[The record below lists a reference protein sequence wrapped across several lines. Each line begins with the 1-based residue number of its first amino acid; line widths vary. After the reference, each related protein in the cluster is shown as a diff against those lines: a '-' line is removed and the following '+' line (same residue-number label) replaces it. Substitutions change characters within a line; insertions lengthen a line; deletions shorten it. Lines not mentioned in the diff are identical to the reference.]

1 MASQTTNVRKSRPL
15 SESQLAARRASAQ
28 KSTGPKT
35 PEGKARSSQNA
46 LKHGFFAQT
55 ALLYYES
62 PEDFVALR
70 DAYLAE
76 YSPQGPT
83 EVHFVMEMANAQY
96 RLRRVRGME
105 ADLIQKLITRDLPA
119 RGLSTGEIQ
128 AEALRTLAD
137 SSHVLLLLQ
146 RYEVMFRRQYERAL
160 RLLWEH
166 RDRVR
171 RLAPSRASRR
181 QSSREPSPEA
191 LQTLQAI
198 HSLLLA
204 PTPDPSAAPANTGV
218 ASAADSSPRPLVHN
232 IQSPFSDGCPP
243 EPISGSPMSSP
254 PAAPGLP
261 SQPAILR
268 NEPKP
273 APSPA
278 EAAASPTPN
287 RRLAPPKARPRR

>member
-1 MASQTTNVRKSRPL
+1 MSQNATTVKETRPL
-15 SESQLAARRASAQ
+15 TEKQLAARRANAQ
-28 KSTGPKT
+28 KSTGPRT
-35 PEGKARSSQNA
+35 PEGKARSSRNA
-46 LKHGFFAQT
+46 VKHGFFAQT

-70 DAYLAE
+70 DSYIAE
-76 YSPQGPT
+76 YAPQGPT
-83 EVHFVMEMANAQY
+83 EMHFVMEMANAQY

-119 RGLSTGEIQ
+119 RGLSTGEMQ

-166 RDRVR
+166 RDRLR
-171 RLAPSRASRR
+171 RLAPSRTRTR
-181 QSSREPSPEA
+181 QSTPGPSPEA
-191 LQTLQAI
+191 LETLHAI

-204 PTPDPSAAPANTGV
+204 PTPDLSAAPVDAGV
-218 ASAADSSPRPLVHN
+218 GSAAGISPRSQVDEIQAPL
-232 IQSPFSDGCPP
+232 SDGCPP
-243 EPISGSPMSSP
+243 EPIPVSPMSP
-254 PAAPGLP
+254 QPAAPESA
-261 SQPAILR
+261 SQPAFLR

-278 EAAASPTPN
+278 RTAASPAPS